1 MKRLILSIFIVMLA
15 VNISEAQLRQ
25 DLYPHTDE
33 YSATLTHQ
41 TSNNSLVGNWMNML
55 NMTMNHSYS
64 LNFST
69 FGRQM
74 QNLNAYTNHMRF
86 DIADRLGAQVDI
98 SRLHAPCGNSYLP
111 SNNDFGAS
119 IIVDQGRINYQLSPN
134 TQIAVQFSQRP
145 GYYGQSPFGMSGF
158 RPRSEERRVG
168 KECTAACGTCHEER
182 RSTPD

>member
-33 YSATLTHQ
+33 YSVTLTHQ

-64 LNFST
+64 LNFSN
-69 FGRQM
+69 FGGRM

-86 DIADRLGAQVDI
+86 DISDRLDAQVDI
-98 SRLHAPCGNSYLP
+98 SLLHAPFGNSYL
-111 SNNDFGAS
+111 SNNNDFGAR
-119 IIVDQGRINYQLSPN
+119 IIVDQARINYQLSPN
-134 TQIAVQFSQRP
+134 TQISVQFSQRP
-145 GYYGQSPFGMSGF
+145 GYYGQGPFGMSGF
-158 RPRSEERRVG
+158 RPHYNRPYHG
-168 KECTAACGTCHEER
+168 F
-182 RSTPD
+182 

>member
-33 YSATLTHQ
+33 YSATLTRQ

-64 LNFST
+64 LNFSN
-69 FGRQM
+69 FGGRM

-86 DIADRLGAQVDI
+86 DISDRLDAQVDI
-98 SRLHAPCGNSYLP
+98 SLLHAPFGNSYL
-111 SNNDFGAS
+111 SNNNDFGAR
-119 IIVDQGRINYQLSPN
+119 IIVDQARINYQLSLN
-134 TQIAVQFSQRP
+134 TQISV
-145 GYYGQSPFGMSGF
+145 
-158 RPRSEERRVG
+158 
-168 KECTAACGTCHEER
+168 
-182 RSTPD
+182 